1 VDDGGEKGF
10 VNWKSGVWSE
20 RINREAIMERDIN
33 QHVQELQQWR
43 AGADEKFH
51 TLFRIADE
59 QTSALKEATEA
70 TNALRVE
77 LKVFVATLSSYKP
90 CPAPGSCIALDQR
103 ITALELA
110 QAEAKGG
117 WKVIAAIGSLAGV
130 LGSVATWL
138 IEHFAKHP

>member
-1 VDDGGEKGF
+1 MDAEL
-10 VNWKSGVWSE
+10 
-20 RINREAIMERDIN
+20 N

-103 ITALELA
+103 IVALELA
-110 QAEAKGG
+110 RAEAKGG

-138 IEHFAKHP
+138 VEHFAKHP

>member
-1 VDDGGEKGF
+1 MDTEL
-10 VNWKSGVWSE
+10 NH
-20 RINREAIMERDIN
+20 
-33 QHVQELQQWR
+33 HVQELQQWR

-70 TNALRVE
+70 TNALRIE

-90 CPAPGSCIALDQR
+90 CPAPGSCIGLDQR

-110 QAEAKGG
+110 RAEAKGG
-117 WKVIAAIGSLAGV
+117 WKVVAAIGSVAGV